1 MILGSRV
8 DGADDAPPV
17 VLSGAL
23 GTTTSMWRAQLPAL
37 TPSYRVLR
45 HDLPGHGDSPLP
57 AGRVTVAGI
66 GAAVL
71 DLLDDLGVARVCFCG
86 ISLGGMVGM
95 WLGAHAPERID
106 RLVLACTGASL
117 GTPETYAERA
127 AAVRARGT
135 EITVEGARERWFTP
149 AFRDSPDARR
159 ILDELRA
166 VPREGYAACA
176 EAVGA
181 FDFHAELADVAAPT
195 LVIHGADDP
204 VTPPMVVDALVDGIP
219 GARRIA
225 IADAAHLANVEQPDA
240 FSAAVMSHLG
250 ERAAA

>member
-1 MILGSRV
+1 MILGSRL

-57 AGRVTVAGI
+57 AGPVTVAGI

-71 DLLDDLGVARVCFCG
+71 GLLDDLGVARVCFCG

-95 WLGAHAPERID
+95 WLGAHAPERIE

-127 AAVRARGT
+127 GSHPRSATRPTRGGSSTSSAAFRAR
-135 EITVEGARERWFTP
+135 ATP
-149 AFRDSPDARR
+149 RARR
-159 ILDELRA
+159 PSERSTSTQSS
-166 VPREGYAACA
+166 
-176 EAVGA
+176 
-181 FDFHAELADVAAPT
+181 PT
-195 LVIHGADDP
+195 SRRRRSWSTART
-204 VTPPMVVDALVDGIP
+204 TP
-219 GARRIA
+219 
-225 IADAAHLANVEQPDA
+225 
-240 FSAAVMSHLG
+240 
-250 ERAAA
+250 